1 MSNQEIT
8 AIRELFNE
16 KMSGLTTIMNA
27 HFMALSDR
35 LDTMEK
41 KYESESER
49 IRQLEKQEIT
59 HESRCPQSK
68 KIEIINKEIIDFK
81 NHVTNTHDYDMK
93 IRNLEDTQ
101 LTQKSI
107 RKWIIG
113 SVAITGTV
121 VGILFA
127 LFKVFIES

>member
-1 MSNQEIT
+1 
-8 AIRELFNE
+8 
-16 KMSGLTTIMNA
+16 
-27 HFMALSDR
+27 
-35 LDTMEK
+35 
-41 KYESESER
+41 
-49 IRQLEKQEIT
+49 
-59 HESRCPQSK
+59 
-68 KIEIINKEIIDFK
+68 
-81 NHVTNTHDYDMK
+81 MK